1 MMLLGAVALMAAA
14 AQAPSLSVA
23 DVLAKSDTLEKKG
36 MLAIFSSDL
45 GQIKAE
51 ANRDMDAFGGEMV
64 SARKAHRPL
73 PACPPEVQHGW
84 KITYTTDEVLRYY
97 RSIPPQRRGMSSV
110 QAFAEF
116 MKLKYPCR

>member
-1 MMLLGAVALMAAA
+1 MLVGAVALMAAA

-23 DVLAKSDTLEKKG
+23 DVLTKSEALEKKG
-36 MLAIFSSDL
+36 MLAMFSSDL

-73 PACPPEVQHGW
+73 PAYPPEVQHGRSPTPPTRCFV
-84 KITYTTDEVLRYY
+84 ITAPSRHSGE
-97 RSIPPQRRGMSSV
+97 
-110 QAFAEF
+110 A
-116 MKLKYPCR
+116 